1 MMTTTTSKAIHTNW
15 KPAIAIPT
23 SRRIKEFNSFS
34 RFFLS
39 FRSDSVLK
47 ACLLLIITLLYYMK
61 KKNEKKNI
69 PLTVCCCGFYIFCS
83 RYVLWFYFDFHSFVL
98 FFSFLLSTGNCIH
111 CCYSEYNGTRIANRA
126 HFSIYFHLIHN
137 KLQKLCMFFCF
148 YSCFIEFHLSTV
160 KRAKMSLWR

>member
-1 MMTTTTSKAIHTNW
+1 MTTTTSKAIHTNW

-23 SRRIKEFNSFS
+23 SRRIEEFNSFS

-69 PLTVCCCGFYIFCS
+69 PLTVCCCGFYIVCS
-83 RYVLWFYFDFHSFVL
+83 SYMFFGFILTFIPSC
-98 FFSFLLSTGNCIH
+98 FFSHFCCRQEIAFIVAIQNTTERGSQIELIFPSIFIWFTINYKSCACFFASILALLNFTCQ
-111 CCYSEYNGTRIANRA
+111 
-126 HFSIYFHLIHN
+126 L
-137 KLQKLCMFFCF
+137 
-148 YSCFIEFHLSTV
+148 
-160 KRAKMSLWR
+160 